1 MGIRL
6 DNTFTLDLPPEQA
19 WALLNDVE
27 RIAPYVPGAKLT
39 EISGNDYH
47 GTVSVRLGPITA
59 QYKGTA
65 TITSRDDAARQLT
78 LTGKG
83 RDIRGQGTASAD
95 LTASVVAEGTGSRIN
110 VATDL
115 AVTGKVAQ
123 LGRGIMQLR
132 QDFSEPGDVVVDC
145 GANRGDVTAQLTLG
159 LMYHKGYVVAQ
170 NDEESVR
177 WYRRASDQGH
187 KDGQTQLGI
196 AYYRGKGIAQSF
208 EEARKRFELA
218 AAQGDA
224 LAMSNLGVMASW
236 GEGMPKDEAGA
247 VAWFRKAA
255 ERGNDDGQSNLGAA
269 YYKGIGVKQDFA
281 EAVNWF
287 RQAAEQGN
295 AGAQFRLGVMRAGG
309 LGGTADAAEAAKWI
323 GKAAGQDYPPAVKW
337 LKEKAGNNEKESL
350 NGER

>member
-123 LGRGIMQLR
+123 LGRGIMQDVSARLIDQFVANMVSAEGGAIAVPPAPQPPQASPEAAR
-132 QDFSEPGDVVVDC
+132 AIAAPEPEPIDLVK
-145 GANRGDVTAQLTLG
+145 LG
-159 LMYHKGYVVAQ
+159 G
-170 NDEESVR
+170 
-177 WYRRASDQGH
+177 
-187 KDGQTQLGI
+187 
-196 AYYRGKGIAQSF
+196 
-208 EEARKRFELA
+208 
-218 AAQGDA
+218 
-224 LAMSNLGVMASW
+224 
-236 GEGMPKDEAGA
+236 GA
-247 VAWFRKAA
+247 VFSR
-255 ERGNDDGQSNLGAA
+255 DLL
-269 YYKGIGVKQDFA
+269 IGGWMV
-281 EAVNWF
+281 AVLVLLAIIAL
-287 RQAAEQGN
+287 R
-295 AGAQFRLGVMRAGG
+295 
-309 LGGTADAAEAAKWI
+309 
-323 GKAAGQDYPPAVKW
+323 
-337 LKEKAGNNEKESL
+337 
-350 NGER
+350 